1 MKMKIGYLKI
11 FVITCLAFVANCSS
25 QQEEKPQEIRFVDL
39 QGNAR
44 AIKTRVPEANARIMS
59 GQSTNSSEINNERII
74 NKKSF
79 VEAPNYYNK
88 NSINQKNTSGP
99 KFTDADSVEKTSP
112 EINLKDNSTS
122 ASDQVNQD
130 SEGLN
135 NNPVIEYDLSKD
147 DEKNNKNSGKNSFS
161 QKESNKNLDSES
173 EELNSNLSKKSR
185 SNNSEEEYSTE
196 EDQFADSSVKN
207 LNSKNKKSLK
217 KNAKII
223 TYSAKKIKKNKP
235 PIAINESEE
244 NSVEEQSEGESSQ
257 KIYRSGGGRI
267 YVQVGSFFTS
277 KGAKERLN
285 LTKEFGKGKVQVAYN
300 KSNKRI
306 YRSVYGP
313 FKSKNSAIDFRD
325 KVLESGNEAIIIR
338 GK

>member
-11 FVITCLAFVANCSS
+11 FVITCLAFASNCSS
-25 QQEEKPQEIRFVDL
+25 KQEEKPQEIRFVDL

-59 GQSTNSSEINNERII
+59 GQSTNSSEINNERVV

-99 KFTDADSVEKTSP
+99 KFTDADSLNKTSP

-130 SEGLN
+130 SEAVN

-147 DEKNNKNSGKNSFS
+147 NKNIGKNNFS

-173 EELNSNLSKKSR
+173 DELNSNLSKKSR
-185 SNNSEEEYSTE
+185 SNNSDDEYSTE
-196 EDQFADSSVKN
+196 EDQFADSSAKN

-223 TYSAKKIKKNKP
+223 TYSDKKIKKNKQP
-235 PIAINESEE
+235 VAINETEE
-244 NSVEEQSEGESSQ
+244 ASADEQSEDESSQ
-257 KIYRSGGGRI
+257 KVYRDSAGRI
-267 YVQVGSFFTS
+267 YVQVGSFVTS

-300 KSNKRI
+300 KNNKRI

-313 FKSKNSAIDFRD
+313 FKSKNSAINFRD
-325 KVLESGNEAIIIR
+325 KVLESGNEAIIIK